1 MHGTN
6 LSMRWL
12 EVFRLVARSGSIR
25 KVATDTGL
33 SISTVSQH
41 LRSLEEKLG
50 VHLLDHTRRP
60 MVLTPAGT
68 IFLRY
73 VDEGLNMIHRG
84 EIELT
89 SGNLIEAR
97 TLRLGVVDDFEND
110 VTPELVLSL
119 ARTMPKCTFL
129 HHTRPSHEILGLLFE
144 QKIDVAVATR
154 PTGDVPGL
162 IEYPILRDPFLL
174 ATPISNKM
182 SGEDLLAGKSDVP
195 FLRYSRHQIIGGLI
209 EAQLRRIRVSLPNQ
223 FELESNQSILSMV
236 AEGSGW
242 SITTPASFARV
253 KRLHGKIMLHPFP
266 TKSFTRTVSLF
277 TTDLYPQVI
286 AEAIA
291 QTMRLLIS
299 RHIIDPVNGQTPW
312 LAPYFY
318 LLSESASSVKG
329 LPQ

>member
-1 MHGTN
+1 MQGTT

-25 KVATDTGL
+25 KVASDTGL

-41 LRSLEEKLG
+41 LRSLEDKLG
-50 VHLLDHTRRP
+50 VHLLDHSRRP
-60 MVLTPAGT
+60 MVLTPSGT

-73 VDEGLNMIHRG
+73 VDEGLSLIHRG

-89 SGNLIEAR
+89 SGNLIESR

-144 QKIDVAVATR
+144 QKIDVAIATR
-154 PTGDVPGL
+154 PLNDVPGL

-174 ATPISNKM
+174 AVSSSNTM
-182 SGEDLLAGKSDVP
+182 SGEDLLAGRSNLP
-195 FLRYSRHQIIGGLI
+195 FLRYSRHQIIGNLI
-209 EAQLRRIRVSLPNQ
+209 EAHLRRIRVTLPNR

-242 SITTPASFARV
+242 AITTPASFARV
-253 KRLHGKIMLHPFP
+253 KRLHDRITLLPFP
-266 TKSFTRTVSLF
+266 AKSFSRTLSLF
-277 TTDLYPQVI
+277 TKEVYPQSI
-286 AEAIA
+286 AEMIA
-291 QTMRLLIS
+291 QSMRHLIS
-299 RHIIDPVNGQTPW
+299 RHVIEPVTSETPW
-312 LAPYFY
+312 LAPDFL
-318 LLSESASSVKG
+318 LLSDQVGPKKG
-329 LPQ
+329 I